1 MDLEQENKQ
10 LKEKIYFLETILE
23 INTNSLDKVMETNR
37 MLMEELKKKL

>member
-1 MDLEQENKQ
+1 MNLEQENEQ

-23 INTNSLDKVMETNR
+23 MNTNSLDKAMETNR